1 MKKEQ
6 LEKANELELLIS
18 ITEKELKALHLLR
31 KKREVKDE
39 KHYNDGQYYLTITE
53 YDDGSGHKG
62 KLNRYYGNAEL
73 LDVIITTLE
82 KQLKEF
88 EIMFQEL

>member
-6 LEKANELELLIS
+6 LEKANELEQLIS
-18 ITEKELKALHLLR
+18 ITGKELKALHLLK
-31 KKREVKDE
+31 KKREVKDK
-39 KHYNDGQYYLTITE
+39 KHYNDGQYWLAISE
-53 YDDGSGHKG
+53 HNDGSGHKA